1 MYVQRQEMRPNLKPV
16 AIGSIQFFFN
26 RTKKLVSRNI
36 AAEAISEQ
44 IYRAWWK
51 KDALSV
57 SARTANGT
65 LAMVKNVFSILQDT
79 GALKSNPAVKLER
92 MTLWSGKLH
101 ASPLC
106 RIKQGKQS

>member
-57 SARTANGT
+57 SARTADGT

-79 GALKSNPAVKLER
+79 GALKSNPAAKFER
-92 MTLWSGKLH
+92 MTLRSGKLH
-101 ASPLC
+101 APPLC